1 MTDRVTAEGRDIA
14 APGAGGAEGV
24 NRMNAGVG
32 WGWGDPASNLG
43 AEGGSKHQGD
53 WRSMMA
59 ALQGCCR
66 VVGFV

>member
-1 MTDRVTAEGRDIA
+1 MTAEGRDIA
-14 APGAGGAEGV
+14 APRARGVEGV
-24 NRMNAGVG
+24 NCMNAGVG
-32 WGWGDPASNLG
+32 GGGWGGPASNLG
-43 AEGGSKHQGD
+43 AEGGSKHQGN